1 MAADKSLRPTPRKKS
16 KPAVPAAK
24 SRATAKVK
32 AAKPAKAKAPK
43 AAKPKAPA
51 PKVAKPKVSLPKPT
65 SRPAAAPK
73 GATEAGGGRVPGFL
87 GKGSRRE
94 RPDAPRERRQRY
106 QRAQVAKMALGVLG
120 GIVALAFVGL
130 VAFLVLRSSSVFEI
144 TSVEAEPTEHLTV
157 EDIGSLTQVPVG
169 STLLDVDTASIEESL
184 KKNPWVASVE
194 FERVFPHTLKI
205 NVVEQTVDMLV
216 VMGTRGVGWYLSDS
230 GTWIQPTKIEAEK
243 DQSTDAAALEIAR
256 SMGCLLVTDVPATV
270 NPTAG
275 SQATDEALAAVSA
288 FQGTFSEDFASKV
301 VCYFAPS
308 VDDISCMLESG
319 VQVSLGSPEEIET
332 KERIVSGLLEEYE
345 PGQITAIN
353 VRIVSEPSVKTVDS
367 DNVQAGEG
375 ALGESDASD
384 EG

>member
-16 KPAVPAAK
+16 KQGAPAAK
-24 SRATAKVK
+24 ARVTAKAK

-43 AAKPKAPA
+43 AARPNSAR
-51 PKVAKPKVSLPKPT
+51 PKVATPKAA
-65 SRPAAAPK
+65 SRPAAAPR
-73 GATEAGGGRVPGFL
+73 GSSEAAGRGVPGFL
-87 GKGSRRE
+87 SKASRRE

-205 NVVEQTVDMLV
+205 HVIEQTVDMLV
-216 VMGTRGVGWYLSDS
+216 VMGSRGVGWYLSDS
-230 GTWIQPTKIEAEK
+230 GTWIQPTKIDAEK

-288 FQGTFSEDFASKV
+288 FQETFSEDFASKV

-308 VDDISCMLESG
+308 VDDVSCMLESG

-332 KERIVSGLLEEYE
+332 KERIISGLLEEYE

-367 DNVQAGEG
+367 DNVQAGED